1 MLCPVRERG
10 AFVVP
15 PADARLSTQS
25 ARGRSLKLHKQ
36 LACASAC
43 VAPHTA
49 LVLARTRARTMVWRD
64 TNESRQPLSVLGVWR
79 LRTPPVYY

>member
-43 VAPHTA
+43 VAPPYGSRISAH
-49 LVLARTRARTMVWRD
+49 ARTMVWRD